1 MKSYFPSF
9 SPGPHLF
16 ALALFP
22 LEQLLAADVSSA
34 SPARSPCSTPT
45 PCAHLGIN
53 VTICLFSSNQ
63 QPLPPSFIGL
73 PISLYPRLVPKVHSL
88 CCHSFETLLIIC
100 EILFLLKY
108 FTFHSPDSGL
118 VPSPLL
124 WHLDCSHSP
133 TKPPAAGLGEP

>member
-1 MKSYFPSF
+1 MKSDFPSF
-9 SPGPHLF
+9 SPGPHLS

-22 LEQLLAADVSSA
+22 SEQPLAADVSSA
-34 SPARSPCSTPT
+34 SPARSLCSTPT
-45 PCAHLGIN
+45 PCAQLGIY

-73 PISLYPRLVPKVHSL
+73 TISPYPRLVPKVHSL

-124 WHLDCSHSP
+124 RHLDCSHSL
-133 TKPPAAGLGEP
+133 TKPPAADLGEP